1 MEDTFKFELGIGRY
15 PWTSGDITI
24 EVTIPAD
31 MHDSV
36 ADSIGANKMARL
48 EFGFSFQQIVEKRFP
63 ELNAIINNA
72 ITDWIDANNIVRE
85 DCAPVYYSLQSSW
98 FE

>member
-48 EFGFSFQQIVEKRFP
+48 EFGFRFQQMVEEKFP
-63 ELNAIINNA
+63 ELDATIRNAIA
-72 ITDWIDANNIVRE
+72 KWFEANNIVRE
-85 DCAPVYYSLQSSW
+85 DCEPVYYSLQSSW
-98 FE
+98 FD